1 MTPVLDECRG
11 HFGPVSDDSP
21 GEVVYH
27 YHAQDVVNQVSGGD
41 GFHAYYLGCQ
51 GPARGRCLSQVN
63 WTAYDMGHVYC
74 DDGCGAEVCVQPSVT
89 KKAAL
94 AKYLGGFSNKTWL
107 SGYTTNVY

>member
-51 GPARGRCLSQVN
+51 GPARGRCRSQVN

-74 DDGCGAEVCVQPSVT
+74 DDGCGAEVCVQPGT
-89 KKAAL
+89 RPDAL
-94 AKYLGGFSNKTWL
+94 DAYVGEFNETWL
-107 SGYTTNVY
+107 EHYTINAY